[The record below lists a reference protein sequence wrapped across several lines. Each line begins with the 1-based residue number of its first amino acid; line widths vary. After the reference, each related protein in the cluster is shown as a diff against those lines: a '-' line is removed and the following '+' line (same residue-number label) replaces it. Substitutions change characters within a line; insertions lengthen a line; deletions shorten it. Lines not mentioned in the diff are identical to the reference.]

1 MAKSKIDWKTLI
13 NTICMILSAIAASI
27 STSSCMGVI

>member
-1 MAKSKIDWKTLI
+1 MAKANIDWKTLI

-27 STSSCMGVI
+27 STSSCIGCL

>member
-1 MAKSKIDWKTLI
+1 MTKSKIDWKTLI

-27 STSSCMGVI
+27 STSSCIGYL

>member
-13 NTICMILSAIAASI
+13 NAICMILSAIAASI
-27 STSSCMGVI
+27 STSSCIGCL

>member
-1 MAKSKIDWKTLI
+1 MAKAKIDWKTLI

-27 STSSCMGVI
+27 STSSCIGCL